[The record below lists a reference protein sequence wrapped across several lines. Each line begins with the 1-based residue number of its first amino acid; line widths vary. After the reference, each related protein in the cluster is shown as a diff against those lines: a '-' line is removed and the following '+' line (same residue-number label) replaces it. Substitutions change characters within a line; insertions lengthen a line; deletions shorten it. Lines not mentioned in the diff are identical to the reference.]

1 MRIKN
6 RLTPYPVLDDF
17 GDDYIGSSFI
27 VDYQVKSQFTEV
39 YGKLVFGLENDD
51 IQKLIDDNKAEY
63 MVHIECPSTCYRTVI
78 SSSEPEMEFRLE
90 SSLVAK
96 VIEIRT
102 FIVLKIDVN
111 NFSSINF
118 HPDYAGMKFDLKS
131 HQIIAI
137 GSAMNFGIQ
146 KDDRDLD
153 SLPSIL
159 QIVKL
164 SDKKKG
170 SLSVNTDNDD
180 RVLIGLNEDIYEL
193 YARLGKTTF
202 KATSFSVVLF
212 PALVVILQRMHANKD
227 DTDMNSRHWFQVI
240 NSLLENNGYKL
251 QDISIDN
258 DTLLSVCQSI
268 FADPIARSF
277 RELDLC
283 SERM

>member
-6 RLTPYPVLDDF
+6 RLTPYPILDDF
-17 GDDYIGSSFI
+17 GDDYVDSSLT
-27 VDYQVKSQFTEV
+27 VTYEVKTQFAEV
-39 YGKLVFGLENDD
+39 YGKLIFKLENDD
-51 IQKLIDDNKAEY
+51 IQKLIDANKAEY
-63 MVHIECPSTCYRTVI
+63 IVHIECPTTCYRTVI
-78 SSSEPEMEFRLE
+78 SSSDSEVEFRME

-102 FIVLKIDVN
+102 FIVLKMDVK
-111 NFSSINF
+111 NFSSSKF
-118 HPDYAGMKFDLKS
+118 HPDYEGQKFDLKS

-137 GSAMNFGIQ
+137 GTAMNFDIH

-153 SLPSIL
+153 SLPSVL
-159 QIVKL
+159 QIVKS

-170 SLSVNTDNDD
+170 SMIVNTDNDN
-180 RVLIGLNEDIYEL
+180 RVLIGLNGDIYEL

-202 KATSFSVVLF
+202 KSTSFSLVLL
-212 PALVVILQRMHANKD
+212 PALVIILQRMHANKD

-240 NSLLENNGYKL
+240 NSLIEKNGFKL
-251 QDISIDN
+251 DDINIDN
-258 DTLLSVCQSI
+258 DTLLSVCQLI

-277 RELDLC
+277 NELDLC